1 MNEYEIKSLYK
12 KIKKDSQYKDKIDK
26 IDNIK
31 GSLTP
36 KQFLDL
42 QSLLV
47 NASKHENTFKNTILK
62 RLDNKINE
70 FDNNYTNN
78 EIIKID
84 TDRKIQRS
92 KSIRH
97 IKLKKRKTHR
107 NQKLI
112 KILSPIIEETDS
124 QTKSTGGRKTRKKR
138 SNHVIL

>member
-1 MNEYEIKSLYK
+1 MNDYEIKSLYK
-12 KIKKDSQYKDKIDK
+12 NIKNESQYKHLIDK

-31 GSLTP
+31 GKITP

-47 NASKHENTFKNTILK
+47 NASKRENILKNTILK

-70 FDNNYTNN
+70 FDNDNDDA
-78 EIIKID
+78 IIKID
-84 TDRKIQRS
+84 TDRKISRS

-107 NQKLI
+107 NQN
-112 KILSPIIEETDS
+112 LS
-124 QTKSTGGRKTRKKR
+124 KFY
-138 SNHVIL
+138 HL